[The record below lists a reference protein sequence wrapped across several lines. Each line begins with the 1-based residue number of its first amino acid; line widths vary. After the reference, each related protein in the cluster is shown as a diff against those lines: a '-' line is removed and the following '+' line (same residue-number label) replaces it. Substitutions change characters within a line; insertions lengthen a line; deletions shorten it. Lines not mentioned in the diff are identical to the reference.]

1 MSNIGWPVIPDIPVE
16 FKLVDGEMVACVVA
30 DLGIL
35 GEWEVG
41 NVKASESDFKEFRPE
56 EIEDITNEIQV
67 AFSRLMMRVATS
79 ALIKRNKGCYPAII
93 WYAQALKE
101 EHGAEKANEMIE
113 KDLRDLLQCRENG
126 VGFYEL

>member
-1 MSNIGWPVIPDIPVE
+1 MSNIGWPVIPEIPVV
-16 FKLVDGEMVACVVA
+16 FKLVDGEMVAHVIA

-41 NVKASESDFKEFRPE
+41 EVKASESDFEEFTPE
-56 EIEDITNEIQV
+56 ELEDIKGEIQV
-67 AFSRLMMRVATS
+67 AFNRLMMRVATS
-79 ALIKRNKGCYPAII
+79 ALIKQGKGCFPAII
-93 WYAQALKE
+93 WYATALEE

-126 VGFYEL
+126 VGFHEL

>member
-1 MSNIGWPVIPDIPVE
+1 MTNLGWPEIPEIPVD
-16 FKLVDGEMVACVVA
+16 FKLVDGEMVADVTA

-41 NVKASESDFKEFRPE
+41 VIKVSILEFEEFTSEEM
-56 EIEDITNEIQV
+56 EDIKNEIQT

-93 WYAQALKE
+93 WYALALKE
-101 EHGAEKANEMIE
+101 KHGAEKANEMIE

-126 VGFYEL
+126 VGFHEL